1 MLILNRKQGQA
12 IKIKR
17 CMFAHGE
24 ILIVVNAIKGNQVR
38 IGIEAPQSVRII
50 RSEIEGKEV
59 RDESGR

>member
-12 IKIKR
+12 IKIN
-17 CMFAHGE
+17 GE